1 MAPMFRASRLRVPL
15 FRWAAQLLI
24 PTTSRPIRCAM
35 PRQRAT
41 PSRSSRAIRACHPG
55 ARRDVRRGRLR
66 DNPEQGGPQSGGPQQ
81 RGPQSGA
88 QPQSDPR
95 QSSAQGMPFQHDPE
109 AHRPRIRAR
118 SPAPEA
124 SARLN
129 RPVTRNAGPVSAL
142 VAGRAAMS
150 GAARLRR
157 FSRTVRCSIAA
168 RYSMNV
174 PGCLN
179 GVDSMP
185 DETIFSV
192 SGREYRYN
200 PLLRSDKAFS
210 LESGV
215 FPNAVPGI
223 FFDSAAIL

>member
-1 MAPMFRASRLRVPL
+1 MRGL
-15 FRWAAQLLI
+15 QI
-24 PTTSRPIRCAM
+24 
-35 PRQRAT
+35 T
-41 PSRSSRAIRACHPG
+41 PSRSSGATRVCPPEPLRHARTARPRGAPG
-55 ARRDVRRGRLR
+55 
-66 DNPEQGGPQSGGPQQ
+66 QGGPQPGDPRQ
-81 RGPQSGA
+81 RGLQPGA
-88 QPQSDPR
+88 KPQSDPR
-95 QSSAQGMPFQHDPE
+95 QSSVQGMPLRPDPE
-109 AHRPRIRAR
+109 AHRARIRIR
-118 SPAPEA
+118 PPAPEA
-124 SARLN
+124 SARPN
-129 RPVTRNAGPVSAL
+129 PPAVRSAGPLNAPA
-142 VAGRAAMS
+142 AGRGLMS

-223 FFDSAAIL
+223 FSDSAAIL

>member
-1 MAPMFRASRLRVPL
+1 MRGL
-15 FRWAAQLLI
+15 QI
-24 PTTSRPIRCAM
+24 
-35 PRQRAT
+35 T
-41 PSRSSRAIRACHPG
+41 PSRSSGATRVCPPEPLRRARG
-55 ARRDVRRGRLR
+55 ARPG
-66 DNPEQGGPQSGGPQQ
+66 GGPGQGVPQPGDPQQ
-81 RGPQSGA
+81 RGPQPGA

-95 QSSAQGMPFQHDPE
+95 QSSAQGMPLRPDPE
-109 AHRPRIRAR
+109 AHRARIRIR
-118 SPAPEA
+118 PPAPEA
-124 SARLN
+124 SARPN
-129 RPVTRNAGPVSAL
+129 PPAVRSAGPLNAPA
-142 VAGRAAMS
+142 AGRGLMS